1 MIGRAAHEVYKEEAD
16 LTLGEKIINVMN
28 AIFAIVD

>member
-16 LTLGEKIINVMN
+16 LTLYEKIIKVMDV
-28 AIFAIVD
+28 IFAIVD